1 MFNKAYLNV
10 QLALKV
16 INDISRVLLSQKVII
31 LKRPT
36 CKFLLSNY
44 TALAFKASAFI

>member
-36 CKFLLSNY
+36 CI
-44 TALAFKASAFI
+44 TAQQLHYFGI

>member
-31 LKRPT
+31 LKRPHMQIPAQQLH
-36 CKFLLSNY
+36 CFG
-44 TALAFKASAFI
+44 I